1 MPWLISVCLLLALAQ
16 VLLVPCKAYN
26 KDNVLVDYGDLL
38 KISKSTEPTE
48 VVEKMELYSFPYI
61 ANVSQR
67 EVLVLQSSDLFSVLT
82 HIQLS

>member
-1 MPWLISVCLLLALAQ
+1 M
-16 VLLVPCKAYN
+16 LLVPCKAYN

-38 KISKSTEPTE
+38 KISKSTAPTD

-61 ANVSQR
+61 ANVSKR
-67 EVLVLQSSDLFSVLT
+67 EVLVLHSSDLCSELT